1 VATIDFKT
9 ILKDIKAKNT
19 KPLYAL
25 DGEEPYFIDKICN
38 EFEHHYLSEAEKDF
52 NLTVMYGKDSNWVD
66 VVNACKRYPMFAEK
80 QIVILKEAQTL
91 KDFGNLEA
99 YFNAPLPT
107 TIFVI
112 AHKYK
117 KFDARLKAT
126 KALTKNASYFTS
138 NPLKEFAIPDWIIDQ
153 GKSLDIKIAPPAA
166 LLLSN
171 YLGNDLLKIVNE
183 LEKIQLNLAEDKQLT
198 EALIQKYIGIS
209 KEFNVFDLPDAI
221 ISKNTTKVY
230 NMLSYFLS
238 NPKDAPMVLIL
249 GSLYNKYSQIYGI
262 HSMRGADDKTIAA
275 ALKMSPFFV
284 KDISKQAQQYTLP
297 KAMQALDILYEYN
310 LKALGVEDNNSDSSL
325 LKELV
330 SKLMKI

>member
-1 VATIDFKT
+1 VATINFND
-9 ILKDIKAKNT
+9 ILKDIKSKNT

-126 KALTKNASYFTS
+126 KVLTKNGAYYTS
-138 NPLKEFAIPDWIIDQ
+138 NPIKEFAIPEWIITC
-153 GKSLDIKIAPPAA
+153 GKGLNIKIGPAA
-166 LLLSN
+166 SVLLSN
-171 YLGNDLLKIVNE
+171 YLGNDLLKIANE
-183 LEKIQLNLAEDKQLT
+183 LEKIQLNLGPERELT
-198 EALIQKYIGIS
+198 EALITKYIGIS

-221 ISKNTTKVY
+221 ITKNTTKVY
-230 NMLSYFLS
+230 NMLSYFLTH
-238 NPKDAPMVLIL
+238 PKDAPMVLVL
-249 GSLYNKYSQIYGI
+249 GSMYNKFSQIYGI

-275 ALKMSPFFV
+275 ALKMSSFFV
-284 KDISKQAQQYTLP
+284 KDIKTQAQTYTLP
-297 KAMQALDILYEYN
+297 KAIKALDLVYEYN
-310 LKALGVEDNNSDSSL
+310 LKALGVEDNNDDSSL